1 METKRLRTTI
11 DKIVNVLD
19 KITIGGDDIL
29 GVSISN
35 GSGHG
40 VIQLTEKAFRQL
52 FDTYTISDFIDGYIK
67 LSVKVGATEV
77 MALRKDKG
85 AQDG

>member
-40 VIQLTEKAFRQL
+40 VIQLTQKPFRQL
-52 FDTYTISDFIDGYIK
+52 FDT
-67 LSVKVGATEV
+67 
-77 MALRKDKG
+77 
-85 AQDG
+85 

>member
-1 METKRLRTTI
+1 METKRLKTTI

-19 KITIGGDDIL
+19 KITIGGDIL

-40 VIQLTEKAFRQL
+40 VIHLTEEAFRQL
-52 FDTYTISDFIDGYIK
+52 FDTHTISDFIDGYIK